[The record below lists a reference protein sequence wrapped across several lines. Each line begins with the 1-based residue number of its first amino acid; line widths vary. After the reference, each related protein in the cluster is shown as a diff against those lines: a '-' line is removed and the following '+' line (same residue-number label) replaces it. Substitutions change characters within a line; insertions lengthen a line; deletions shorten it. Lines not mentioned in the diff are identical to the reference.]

1 MSTNSTKSKKLE
13 ITYSIDYLNPYKNIS
28 NDGFTIEKPIR
39 YTFESN
45 KLLSIDHI
53 NLFITKNFLP
63 NNYNY
68 FHGMKNKSIEFN
80 FSTINNGT
88 FGITDWFLLDQTL
101 SEDEWINRVSKI
113 DINKTLS
120 LYDGDEKKFE
130 ENIKR
135 DKFFLTF
142 RFRPNIGYGNPD
154 SKIGFCFF
162 DALRD
167 ANVINITKRKISNG
181 FGSCIYDYN
190 NSMESVYIDI
200 IDHIQKLNSFNEK
213 LNERNKSKGKMNKI
227 IYIDDKGGIDFND
240 MPELEKFFK
249 CNIFINYNNHFK
261 DKYISPNKFNKTVYL
276 NFHNGH
282 YELDTEYNKPVFD
295 FYDDKKLYV
304 GNKKLDILIH
314 DKEKYYNGKDYFYK
328 KNLSTEQTSLLY
340 NSKHIINYKR
350 LKKYYDSDDIKT
362 IHDLYKSDCDELEK
376 YGIKLLHSPSLQ
388 KALFQMLKL
397 DIRYLN
403 IKTERVTD
411 YAEYEILKNGTKGGY
426 NYIYKYD
433 EIFKDV
439 YSYDVKSSYPSIL
452 NHPDFKIPIKRG
464 DYKYVAPE
472 IFKKYIELKTDK
484 NGFYKI
490 DLQYGLYKCKISK
503 PNNNITIKFNDFRI
517 NEYNI
522 YTHFDIL
529 LAKILGYDIE
539 LLNENIYPYVKNN
552 IGKPFNCFTY
562 KSDELIDSNI
572 IFRKLVKKLFDI
584 KQKCKGNRIIKIMS
598 SGIWGNLCDDK
609 TYKTKSVN
617 KDGDTFNLNLEDNE
631 YFINAKP
638 NIKDE
643 DNIIDC
649 RYKTTENL
657 TRTSLFRM
665 KPFLLSYQRYIMYIE
680 CIKKIEDAGGHILKI
695 KIDGVY
701 TDKFIDVFE
710 NKENKSEYIDGDIVR
725 EKHFD
730 IILFKDKTYYL
741 TSEQDIEEYL
751 ISKNTKKPNKSK
763 KK

>member
-1 MSTNSTKSKKLE
+1 MSKKLE
-13 ITYSIDYLNPYKNIS
+13 ISYYKEYVNPYKNMS
-28 NDGFTIEKPIR
+28 NNGFTIEKPVR
-39 YTFESN
+39 YVFESN
-45 KLLSIDHI
+45 KLMSIDKI
-53 NLFITKNFLP
+53 NYYIT
-63 NNYNY
+63 NY
-68 FHGMKNKSIEFN
+68 FLTSKYNHFHKMKNKTIEFN
-80 FSTINNGT
+80 FSTINSNGR
-88 FGITDWFLLDQTL
+88 FGITNWFPLDQTL
-101 SEDEWINRVSKI
+101 SKDEWINRISNI

-142 RFRPNIGYGNPD
+142 RFRPTIGYGSPD

-167 ANVINITKRKISNG
+167 ANVINVTKRKISNG
-181 FGSCIYDYN
+181 SGSCVYDYN

-200 IDHIQKLNSFNEK
+200 IDHIHKHNDFNEK
-213 LNERNKSKGKMNKI
+213 LNKRNKSKGKMNKI

-261 DKYISPNKFNKTVYL
+261 DKYISPNKFNKTIYL

-282 YELDTEYNKPVFD
+282 YELDKEHKPVFD

-304 GNKKLDILIH
+304 GNKKLDILIY
-314 DKEKYYNGKDYFYK
+314 DKEKYYDGKNYFYK
-328 KNLSTEQTSLLY
+328 KDLNTEQTSLLY
-340 NSKHIINYKR
+340 TCKHIVNYKR
-350 LKKYYDSDDIKT
+350 LKGYYGSDDIKT
-362 IHDLYKSDCDELEK
+362 IHDLYKSDCEELEK

-411 YAEYEILKNGTKGGY
+411 CAEYEIIKNGSKGGY
-426 NYIYKYD
+426 NYVYKFD

-452 NHPDFKIPIKRG
+452 NHPDLKIPYKRG
-464 DYKYVAPE
+464 DYGYVAPE
-472 IFKKYIELKTDK
+472 IFKKYTELKK
-484 NGFYKI
+484 NKDGFYKI
-490 DLQYGLYKCKISK
+490 ELQYGFYKCKISK
-503 PNNNITIKFNDFRI
+503 STKSNNFDDFRI

-529 LAKILGYDIE
+529 LAKILGYDVE
-539 LLNENIYPYVKNN
+539 LLNENIYPYVINN
-552 IGKPFNCFTY
+552 TDKPFNRFVY
-562 KSDELIDSNI
+562 NSDQLIDSNI
-572 IFRKLVKKLFDI
+572 IFRKLVKRLFDI
-584 KQKCKGNRIIKIMS
+584 KQKCKGNRVIKIMS
-598 SGIWGNLCDDK
+598 SGIWGNFCDDK
-609 TYKTKSVN
+609 TYKTKTV
-617 KDGDTFNLNLEDNE
+617 KIDGDTINLNLENNE
-631 YFINAKP
+631 YFENIKP
-638 NIKDE
+638 NHKDSV
-643 DNIIDC
+643 NYVDC
-649 RYKTTENL
+649 RYKTADNL

-680 CIKKIEDAGGHILKI
+680 CIKKIEDAGGKILKI

-701 TDKFIDVFE
+701 TDKKIDEFE
-710 NKENKSEYIDGDIVR
+710 FDKENNTKQFIDGDIVR

-730 IILFKDKTYYL
+730 IILFKNRTYYL
-741 TSEQDIEEYL
+741 TNEQDIKEYL
-751 ISKNTKKPNKSK
+751 ISKNTKKPKKPNKKSNL
-763 KK
+763 